1 MELVASS
8 AHRLKSPAFD
18 PSGSLFCTCSTTGTL
33 FAVNG
38 ASLEAFLETNGGP
51 CGLAFDPTTGDAFLC
66 DGEKQS
72 VQKIDKDPNT
82 GAPVVVDFIHQFEG
96 RSLSG
101 PQRLCFLPNGE
112 LLFTDGSALGE
123 ASPTHTGGSV
133 YRTVQRR
140 QQLLRL
146 AGGLA
151 GPSGVAVDAQ
161 TGFVYVTETP
171 LNRVLRF
178 VPRPE
183 GHYVSSVWHSLQ
195 GSLGP
200 VDVTVHPLTGDVYV
214 AKYDVA
220 EASPHGSVVV
230 IGRNGEE
237 KGVITV
243 PTPQIS
249 GLAVSPSGEDLFII
263 VEADEGSVVSKIYRF
278 PL

>member
-18 PSGSLFCTCSTTGTL
+18 PAGSLFCTCSTTGTL

-38 ASLEAFLETNGGP
+38 STLEAFLETNGAP
-51 CGLAFDPTTGDAFLC
+51 CGLAFDPATGDAFLC

-72 VQKIDKDPNT
+72 VQKIDKDPNSD
-82 GAPVVVDFIHQFEG
+82 APVVVDFIHQFEG
-96 RSLSG
+96 RGLAG
-101 PQRLCFLPNGE
+101 PQRLCFLPSGE
-112 LLFTDGSALGE
+112 LLFTDGGALGE
-123 ASPTHTGGSV
+123 ASPTHAAGSV

-151 GPSGVAVDAQ
+151 GPSGVAVDSN
-161 TGFVYVTETP
+161 TGFVYVCETP

-183 GHYVSSVWHSLQ
+183 GHFVSSVWLSLQ

-200 VDVTVHPLTGDVYV
+200 VDVAVHPLTGDVYV
-214 AKYDVA
+214 AKHDVA
-220 EASPHGSVVV
+220 EASPHGTIVVV
-230 IGRNGEE
+230 SRNGEE
-237 KGVITV
+237 KGHIAV
-243 PTPQIS
+243 PTPQIN
-249 GLAVSPSGEDLFII
+249 GIAVSPSGEDLFII
-263 VEADEGSVVSKIYRF
+263 VEVEEGSVVSKLYRC